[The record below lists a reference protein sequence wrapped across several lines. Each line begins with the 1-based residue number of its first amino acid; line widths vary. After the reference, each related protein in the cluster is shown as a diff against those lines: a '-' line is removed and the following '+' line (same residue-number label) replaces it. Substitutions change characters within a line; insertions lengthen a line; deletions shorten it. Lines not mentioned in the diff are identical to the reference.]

1 MCKSLIKFVLQQKIF
16 TEFDF
21 LILIKMVLYYK
32 LILICIT
39 FVCEVC
45 SVILYKLLTYS
56 LLQSDNTHF
65 SFTSENNINI
75 SNDTCQLYRMSRPL
89 YIHEL
94 TSSGS
99 ASLSVI
105 LLFFISNAL
114 VYMSRIWTLSCSGL
128 SLHFLIKTVLTNPYH
143 LMYSFFSIIIC
154 STVHVLHSA
163 PVSQIISCS
172 ENSTI

>member
-1 MCKSLIKFVLQQKIF
+1 MIKSGCMCKSLIKFVLQQKIF

-39 FVCEVC
+39 FVCEVFC
-45 SVILYKLLTYS
+45 VILYKLLTYS

-89 YIHEL
+89 YMNL
-94 TSSGS
+94 LVLAQQAFQSSC
-99 ASLSVI
+99 
-105 LLFFISNAL
+105 FFF
-114 VYMSRIWTLSCSGL
+114 Y
-128 SLHFLIKTVLTNPYH
+128 
-143 LMYSFFSIIIC
+143 
-154 STVHVLHSA
+154 
-163 PVSQIISCS
+163 
-172 ENSTI
+172 